1 MGEAIVQLEDVWVSL
16 DGVTVLEGVS
26 LTLHEREFV
35 ALIGP
40 NGGGKTTLLRVILGL
55 VKPYRGSVQVFGQSP
70 EEGRRWIGYL
80 PQYAAFDREFPITVL
95 EVVLMGRYRGPFKAY
110 TEEDVEAAMRA
121 LETVGMAE
129 HIHRRIGHL
138 SGGELQ
144 RVLMA
149 RALARE
155 PRLLLLDEPMSNI
168 DPEMRESLYQLLVK
182 LKERM
187 AILLVSH
194 DIAAVSTYV
203 EKVAC
208 LNRRLSYYGSR
219 EEVLRGLGEAYRHE
233 IELLERGYPWR
244 CRR

>member
-55 VKPYRGSVQVFGQSP
+55 VKPYRGLVQVFGRPP

-80 PQYAAFDREFPITVL
+80 PQYSAFDREFPVTVL
-95 EVVLMGRYRGPFKAY
+95 DVVLMGRYRGLLKAY

-144 RVLMA
+144 RVLLA

-168 DPEMRESLYQLLVK
+168 DPEMRESLYRLLVK

-219 EEVLRGLGEAYRHE
+219 EEVLRGLGEAYSHE
-233 IELLERGYPWR
+233 IELLERGFPWR

>member
-1 MGEAIVQLEDVWVSL
+1 MSEAIVQLEDVWVSL
-16 DGVTVLEGVS
+16 GGVTVLEGVS

-55 VKPYRGSVQVFGQSP
+55 VKPYRGSVEVFGLPP

-80 PQYAAFDREFPITVL
+80 PQYAAFDREFPVTVL
-95 EVVLMGRYRGPFKAY
+95 DVVLMGRYRGLLKAY

-144 RVLMA
+144 RVLLA

-168 DPEMRESLYQLLVK
+168 DPEMRESLYRLLVK

-219 EEVLRGLGEAYRHE
+219 EEVLRGLGEAYSHE
-233 IELLERGYPWR
+233 IELLERGFPWR

>member
-1 MGEAIVQLEDVWVSL
+1 LGEAIVQLEDVWVSL

-55 VKPYRGSVQVFGQSP
+55 VKPYRGSVQVFGRPP

-80 PQYAAFDREFPITVL
+80 PQYSAFDREFPVTVL
-95 EVVLMGRYRGPFKAY
+95 DVVLMGRYRGLLKAY

-144 RVLMA
+144 RVLLA

-168 DPEMRESLYQLLVK
+168 DPEMRESLYRLLVK

-219 EEVLRGLGEAYRHE
+219 EEVLRGLGEAYSHE
-233 IELLERGYPWR
+233 IELLERGFPWR

>member
-55 VKPYRGSVQVFGQSP
+55 VKPYRGSVQVFGRPP

-80 PQYAAFDREFPITVL
+80 PQYSAFDREFPVTVL
-95 EVVLMGRYRGPFKAY
+95 DVVLMGRYRGLLKAY

-144 RVLMA
+144 RVLLA

-168 DPEMRESLYQLLVK
+168 DPEMRESLYRLLVK

-219 EEVLRGLGEAYRHE
+219 EEVLRGLGEAYSHE
-233 IELLERGYPWR
+233 IELLERGFPWR

>member
-1 MGEAIVQLEDVWVSL
+1 MVEKIVHLEDVWVSL

-26 LTLHEREFV
+26 LTLHEREFI

-55 VKPYRGSVQVFGQSP
+55 VKPYRGSVEVFGLP
-70 EEGRRWIGYL
+70 PKEGRRWIGYL

-95 EVVLMGRYRGPFKAY
+95 EVVLMGRYRGPLKAY
-110 TEEDVEAAMRA
+110 TEEDVDAAMKA

-129 HIHRRIGHL
+129 YSHQRIGHL

-149 RALARE
+149 RALVRE

-168 DPEMRESLYQLLVK
+168 DPEMRESLYRLLVK

-187 AILLVSH
+187 SILLVSH

-219 EEVLRGLGEAYRHE
+219 EEALRRLGDAYRYE
-233 IELLERGYPWR
+233 IDLLERGFPWR

>member
-55 VKPYRGSVQVFGQSP
+55 VKPYRGSVQVFGKPP
-70 EEGRRWIGYL
+70 EEGRHWIGYL
-80 PQYAAFDREFPITVL
+80 PQYAAFDREFPVTVL
-95 EVVLMGRYRGPFKAY
+95 DVVLMGRYRGLLKAY

-194 DIAAVSTYV
+194 DIAAISTYV

-219 EEVLRGLGEAYRHE
+219 EEVLRGLGEAYSHE
-233 IELLERGYPWR
+233 IELLERGFPWR